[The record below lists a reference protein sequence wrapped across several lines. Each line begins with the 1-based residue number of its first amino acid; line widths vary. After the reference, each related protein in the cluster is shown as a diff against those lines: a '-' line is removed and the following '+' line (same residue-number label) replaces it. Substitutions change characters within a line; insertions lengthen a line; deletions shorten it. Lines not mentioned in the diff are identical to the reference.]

1 MFGIAPGRARH
12 GTCMGAGAAPPPL
25 VTARTVARFL
35 FVAFCSSNLPL
46 QSQSARGG
54 FVQAAAAQAAPWPAS
69 PALAPSF
76 TEPEHFGIFDAARK
90 SGTDRDDR
98 TPPPIWTEAE
108 MVAAGRPT
116 PEPGRPDSREQF
128 LVFESWGAGFNNERM
143 SLEIAY
149 ILALVYCRTL
159 VLPPLVGDRTR
170 VAKQF
175 RYEAFFDIDRMRR
188 GIEHATQN
196 RATLLT
202 AEEFAAR
209 VDATPAVFGLQRKAL
224 NAVKLRPRIM
234 ERGRGPGVQS
244 SYFAGLERFSTRI
257 LDDFDLHASVIV
269 AEPLPVLQMSMR
281 PATSQ
286 EKSAQDR
293 WPTVDQ
299 FATTVRKKRL
309 NVSSQAL
316 EESAVLN
323 IASERLLGNYYSVV
337 YIPERRVAVSAHA
350 TLRHFLTLRSSLY
363 DAAEEA
369 AAAVQE
375 VLLSRHA
382 AASRAAQSIAQ
393 GNGGGASERGTRIH
407 NLIPWA
413 AIHNRQGDFEL
424 LYPQHWLNSSQ
435 PSQVAELA
443 TRHADLWRKCAG
455 GGVYYATSYSGL
467 LDKHT
472 ERAQRRAVEEE
483 LLPALREAIKTDL
496 GGENRCGSSG
506 TLVDTVVMWKDIQA
520 RVAPPVL
527 GKGADTYGTEWT
539 GIVEML
545 ICAKAPAGFVGS
557 YASTFSGYIHRIRGG
572 GAAARLPVSR
582 LGDDRVASGG
592 VVGADT
598 TLEENFRYTR
608 HEEGAVGVPAAV
620 SWASVLSPSA
630 IVWSREWSEGLGLYA
645 TER

>member
-1 MFGIAPGRARH
+1 M
-12 GTCMGAGAAPPPL
+12 
-25 VTARTVARFL
+25 
-35 FVAFCSSNLPL
+35 
-46 QSQSARGG
+46 
-54 FVQAAAAQAAPWPAS
+54 QAAEAQAMPWAAS
-69 PALAPSF
+69 PALPPSF
-76 TEPEHFGIFDAARK
+76 TEPGYFGIVDHTRTG
-90 SGTDRDDR
+90 SDVDDHR
-98 TPPPIWTEAE
+98 TLPPIWTEAE
-108 MVAAGRPT
+108 MVAAGRT
-116 PEPGRPDSREQF
+116 APEPGRPDPREQF

-170 VAKQF
+170 VTKQF
-175 RYEAFFDIDRMRR
+175 RYEAFFDIQRMRR
-188 GIEHATQN
+188 GIEHATQK

-202 AEEFAAR
+202 AEEFVAR
-209 VDATPAVFGLQRKAL
+209 VDATPAVFGLQQRAL
-224 NAVKLRPRIM
+224 NPVKLRPRSM
-234 ERGRGPGVQS
+234 ERGRGPGAQS
-244 SYFAGLERFSTRI
+244 SYFVGLERCSTRI

-269 AEPLPVLQMSMR
+269 AAPLPALQMSMR

-299 FATTVRKKRL
+299 FATMVRKKRL
-309 NVSSQAL
+309 NVSSQVL
-316 EESAVLN
+316 EENVVLN

-337 YIPERRVAVSAHA
+337 YIPERRVAVAAHA
-350 TLRHFLTLRSSLY
+350 TLRHFLRLRSSLY

-375 VLLSRHA
+375 VLFSRHA
-382 AASRAAQSIAQ
+382 AASSDAQSIVR
-393 GNGGGASERGTRIH
+393 GNRGGVSERGTRYR
-407 NLIPWA
+407 PWA

-435 PSQVAELA
+435 PAQVAELA
-443 TRHADLWRKCAG
+443 ARHADLWQKCIG
-455 GGVYYATSYSGL
+455 GGIYYATSYSGL

-472 ERAQRRAVEEE
+472 ERSQQRAVEEE
-483 LLPALREAIKTDL
+483 LLPALRKAMNPRPGDTDL
-496 GGENRCGSSG
+496 SGENHGDSSG
-506 TLVDTVVMWKDIQA
+506 TFVNTIVSWKDIQA

-527 GKGADTYGTEWT
+527 GKGADSSGTEWM

-545 ICAKAPAGFVGS
+545 ICAKAPTGFVGS

-572 GAAARLPVSR
+572 GTAGRLPVSR
-582 LGDDRVASGG
+582 LDDNRVGSSKM
-592 VVGADT
+592 VGLQSMDT

-608 HEEGAVGVPAAV
+608 YEEGAVGVPAAV